1 MDAERWHKIK
11 NILET
16 VLETAPESRFVYLDE
31 VCGTDKD
38 LRNEVEKLLEFEK
51 PDEDILEQNPV
62 SALLKNGNL
71 SRNNIG
77 RQIGN
82 YKIIGELG
90 AGGMGAVFLAER
102 ADGEF
107 SRQVAVKLIKRGM
120 DSDAVLRRFYNERQ
134 ILASLE
140 HPNIAR
146 LIDGGTT
153 GDGLPFFV
161 LEYVEGA
168 PLPEYSEA
176 ENLDLEARL
185 KLFREVC
192 AVVSFAHQNLVIHRD
207 LKPSNILVTKDGK
220 VKLLDFGIAKLLK
233 SSETDQTATQLQI
246 FTPEY
251 ASPEQVRGENL
262 TTASDVY
269 SLGVILYEL
278 LTGNRPYK
286 TENRNISE
294 IIRSVCET
302 EPKPPS
308 ATIRNLGFGISDL
321 KKTLS
326 GNKKTDRL
334 KLETNPKSQIPNPKS
349 LKGDLDNIILK
360 ALRKEPERRYSSVE
374 QFSEDIRRHLVGLP
388 VTASRDT
395 WNYRASKFLQRNKI
409 ATAAAFLILISLFGG
424 IAATAYQAR
433 IAKRE
438 RERAEQRFNDVRRL
452 ANSFMFE
459 INEQIVKSPIKAREL
474 LVQRAVE
481 YLDSLASEAE
491 SDIALQSELA
501 TAYEKIGDVQAEI
514 FKPNLGKTSDA
525 LLSHQKALQLRE
537 KIFAAEPNSE
547 RGLNVARSHILIG
560 DLLMMSG
567 QIEETRANYRKAIQ
581 ILDSLLVSD
590 PTNFAVRR
598 KLASSYAVLGQ
609 AILRSGSLKQALE
622 NYEMSLESFQKLR
635 AENPQD
641 SSLERSVGIV
651 FSYIGF
657 VKMETDEKD
666 KAVEFYG
673 KWLETEKKLSSVDQ
687 NDLASRGHL
696 ATANTWYGIA
706 LNENGRSREAISYLK
721 EGLKIQEEIYRSDTE
736 NFGERTALAD
746 ANLELGKVLLKN
758 NLTGEATKTLEQ
770 AISHYEAIWQTDR
783 ENLWNRRRIPVSQRF
798 LADAFL
804 QKNDLRKASEIYR
817 QSFAVTKELTDA
829 YSDYSEWQLDLAMIH
844 RQLGKFYLMT
854 NDKAT
859 ALKNFEQSLPIFQRL
874 SAESPENANRK
885 RDLETVK
892 AEIAKLTD

>member
-1 MDAERWHKIK
+1 MNAERWKKIK
-11 NILET
+11 NILENA
-16 VLETAPESRFVYLDE
+16 LETAPELRSIYLNE
-31 VCGTDKD
+31 VCGNDED
-38 LRNEVEKLLEFEK
+38 LRNEVEKLLEFEQT
-51 PDEDILEQNPV
+51 DEDILEQNPV
-62 SALLKNGNL
+62 SAVFQNENSAK
-71 SRNNIG
+71 SQIG

-102 ADGEF
+102 IDGEF
-107 SRQVAVKLIKRGM
+107 TQKAALKLIKRGM
-120 DSDAVLRRFYNERQ
+120 DSDAVLRRFFNERQ

-140 HPNIAR
+140 HPNIAH

-153 GDGLPFFV
+153 DDGLPFFV
-161 LEYVEGA
+161 MEYVEGA
-168 PLPEYSEA
+168 TILEYSDA

-192 AVVSFAHQNLVIHRD
+192 SAVSFAHQNLVIHRD

-233 SSETDQTATQLQI
+233 SEEANQTATQMHV

-286 TENRNISE
+286 TENSNISE
-294 IIRSVCET
+294 IIKSICET
-302 EPKPPS
+302 EPVRPS
-308 ATIRNLGFGISDL
+308 LFVSRPL
-321 KKTLS
+321 KIDKNPTSHDKEQRTKDKELKT
-326 GNKKTDRL
+326 
-334 KLETNPKSQIPNPKS
+334 NPKS

-360 ALRKEPERRYSSVE
+360 SLRKEAERRYGSVE

-395 WNYRASKFLQRNKI
+395 WSYRASKFLQRNKI
-409 ATAAAFLILISLFGG
+409 AATAAFLILISLLGG

-438 RERAEQRFNDVRRL
+438 RERAEHRFNDVRRL

-481 YLDSLASEAE
+481 YLDSLASEAGN
-491 SDIALQSELA
+491 DIALQSELA

-537 KIFAAEPNSE
+537 KIYAAEPNSAH
-547 RGLNVARSHILIG
+547 GLDVAKSHALIG

-567 QIEETRANYRKAIQ
+567 QIAETRENYLKTIQ
-581 ILDSLLVSD
+581 ILDSLLASD
-590 PTNFAVRR
+590 PANFAVRR
-598 KLASSYAVLGQ
+598 KIASSYAVLGQ
-609 AILRSGSLKQALE
+609 AILRSGSLNEALA
-622 NYEMSLESFQKLR
+622 NYEKSLEIFQKLR

-641 SSLERSVGIV
+641 SSLERSIGIV
-651 FSYIGF
+651 FSFIAF
-657 VKMETDEKD
+657 VKMETDQKE

-673 KWLETEKKLSSVDQ
+673 KWLETEKKLSSADQ

-706 LNENGRSREAISYLK
+706 LNEIGSSREAISYLN
-721 EGLKIQEEIYRSDTE
+721 EGLNIQEEIYKSDTA

-746 ANLELGKVLLKN
+746 SNLELGKVLLKN
-758 NLTGEATKTLEQ
+758 NLTDEAIKKLEQ
-770 AISHYEAIWQTDR
+770 AILHYEAVWQTDR

-804 QKNDLRKASEIYR
+804 QKKDLKKASEIYR

-829 YSDYSEWQLDLAMIH
+829 HSNYSEWQLDLAMIYQ
-844 RQLGKFYLMT
+844 QLGKFYLIT
-854 NDKAT
+854 NDRSA

-885 RDLETVK
+885 RDLEAVK
-892 AEIAKLTD
+892 SEIAKLSN

>member
-1 MDAERWHKIK
+1 MDAERWQKIK
-11 NILET
+11 NILENA
-16 VLETAPESRFVYLDE
+16 LETAPESRSAYLGE
-31 VCGTDKD
+31 ACGTDKD

-51 PDEDILEQNPV
+51 PDEDILEKNPV
-62 SALLKNGNL
+62 SAVFQNEKFAK
-71 SRNNIG
+71 SQIG

-82 YKIIGELG
+82 YKIISELG
-90 AGGMGAVFLAER
+90 EGGMGAVFLAER
-102 ADGEF
+102 IDGEF
-107 SRQVAVKLIKRGM
+107 TQKAALKLIKRGM
-120 DSDAVLRRFYNERQ
+120 DSDAVLRRFLNERQ

-153 GDGLPFFV
+153 DDGLPFFV
-161 LEYVEGA
+161 MEYVEGA
-168 PLPEYSEA
+168 TILEYSDA
-176 ENLDLEARL
+176 ENIDLEARL

-233 SSETDQTATQLQI
+233 SNEMNQTATQLHV

-269 SLGVILYEL
+269 ALGVILYEL
-278 LTGNRPYK
+278 LTGKRPYK
-286 TENRNISE
+286 TENQNISE
-294 IIRSVCET
+294 IIKSVCET
-302 EPKPPS
+302 EPVRPSSFVIRHLQTDKNLNSLNEEQKTTPKPKIQNS
-308 ATIRNLGFGISDL
+308 
-321 KKTLS
+321 
-326 GNKKTDRL
+326 
-334 KLETNPKSQIPNPKS
+334 KS
-349 LKGDLDNIILK
+349 LRGDLDNIILK

-374 QFSEDIRRHLVGLP
+374 RFSEDIRRHLVGLP

-395 WNYRASKFLQRNKI
+395 WSYRASKFLQRNKI
-409 ATAAAFLILISLFGG
+409 ATAAAFLILISLCGG

-438 RERAEQRFNDVRRL
+438 RERAEQRFNDVRQL

-474 LVQRAVE
+474 LVQRALE
-481 YLDSLASEAE
+481 YLDSLASEAGN
-491 SDIALQSELA
+491 DIALQSELA

-537 KIFAAEPNSE
+537 KIFAAEPNSA
-547 RGLNVARSHILIG
+547 RGLDIAKSHALIG

-567 QIEETRANYRKAIQ
+567 QIDETRGNYRKAIQ
-581 ILDSLLVSD
+581 ILDSLLLSD

-598 KLASSYAVLGQ
+598 KLGSSYAVLGQ
-609 AILRSGSLKQALE
+609 AILRSGSLNEALA
-622 NYEMSLESFQKLR
+622 NYEKSLEIFQKLH

-641 SSLERSVGIV
+641 SSLERSIGIV

-657 VKMETDEKD
+657 VKMETDQKD
-666 KAVEFYG
+666 KAAEFYG
-673 KWLETEKKLSSVDQ
+673 KWLETEKKLSSADQ
-687 NDLASRGHL
+687 NNLASRGHL

-706 LNENGRSREAISYLK
+706 LNENERSREAISYLN
-721 EGLKIQEEIYRSDTE
+721 EGLKIQEEIYKSDTE
-736 NFGERTALAD
+736 NFGERIALAD
-746 ANLELGKVLLKN
+746 SSLELGKVLLKS
-758 NLTGEATKTLEQ
+758 NLTDEAIKMLEQ
-770 AISHYEAIWQTDR
+770 AISHYEAIRQTDH

-804 QKNDLRKASEIYR
+804 QKGDLKKASEIYR
-817 QSFAVTKELTDA
+817 QSFAVTKELTDSH
-829 YSDYSEWQLDLAMIH
+829 SDYSEWQLDLAMIYQ
-844 RQLGKFYLMT
+844 QLGKFYLMT
-854 NDKAT
+854 NDKSA

-874 SAESPENANRK
+874 SAESPENMNRK
-885 RDLETVK
+885 RDLESVK

>member
-1 MDAERWHKIK
+1 MNAERWQKIK
-11 NILET
+11 NILENA
-16 VLETAPESRFVYLDE
+16 LETAPESRSVYLGEACGNDE
-31 VCGTDKD
+31 N
-38 LRNEVEKLLEFEK
+38 LRNEVEKLLEFERTE
-51 PDEDILEQNPV
+51 EDILEQNPV
-62 SALLKNGNL
+62 SAVFQNENFAK
-71 SRNNIG
+71 SQIG

-82 YKIIGELG
+82 YKIISELG
-90 AGGMGAVFLAER
+90 EGGMGAVFLAER
-102 ADGEF
+102 IDGEF
-107 SRQVAVKLIKRGM
+107 TQKAALKLIKRGM
-120 DSDAVLRRFYNERQ
+120 DSDAVLRRFFNERQ

-153 GDGLPFFV
+153 DDGLPFFV
-161 LEYVEGA
+161 MEYVEGA
-168 PLPEYSEA
+168 TILEYSNA

-192 AVVSFAHQNLVIHRD
+192 AAVSFAHQNLVIHRD

-233 SSETDQTATQLQI
+233 SNEPNRTATQMHV

-278 LTGNRPYK
+278 LTENRPYQ
-286 TENRNISE
+286 TENQNISQ
-294 IIRSVCET
+294 IIKSVCEI

-308 ATIRNLGFGISDL
+308 ATIADLGFRISDL

-326 GNKKTDRL
+326 GNKKPDRL
-334 KLETNPKSQIPNPKS
+334 KSDTNPKSQIPNPKS

-360 ALRKEPERRYSSVE
+360 SLRKEAERRYGSVE
-374 QFSEDIRRHLVGLP
+374 QFSEDIRRHQIGLP

-395 WNYRASKFLQRNKI
+395 WSYRASKFLQRNKI
-409 ATAAAFLILISLFGG
+409 AATAAFLILISLLGG

-433 IAKRE
+433 IARRE
-438 RERAEQRFNDVRRL
+438 RERAEHRFNDVRRL

-481 YLDSLASEAE
+481 YLDSLASEAGN
-491 SDIALQSELA
+491 DIALQSELA

-537 KIFAAEPNSE
+537 KIFAAEPNSTH
-547 RGLNVARSHILIG
+547 GLDVAKSHALIG

-567 QIEETRANYRKAIQ
+567 QIEETRGNYLKTIQ
-581 ILDSLLVSD
+581 ILDLLLVSD

-609 AILRSGSLKQALE
+609 AILRSGSLNEALA
-622 NYEMSLESFQKLR
+622 NYERSLEIFQNLR

-641 SSLERSVGIV
+641 SSLERSIGIV

-657 VKMETDEKD
+657 VKMETDQKD

-673 KWLETEKKLSSVDQ
+673 KWLETEKRLSSADQ
-687 NDLASRGHL
+687 NNLASRGHL

-706 LNENGRSREAISYLK
+706 LNEIGNSREAISYLN
-721 EGLKIQEEIYRSDTE
+721 EGLKIQEEIYKSDTE

-746 ANLELGKVLLKN
+746 SNLELGKVLLKN
-758 NLTGEATKTLEQ
+758 NLTDEAIKMLEQ
-770 AISHYEAIWQTDR
+770 AIFHYEAIWQTDR

-804 QKNDLRKASEIYR
+804 QKGELKKASEIYR

-829 YSDYSEWQLDLAMIH
+829 HSDYSEWQLDLAMIY
-844 RQLGKFYLMT
+844 RQLGNFYLMT
-854 NDKAT
+854 NDKSA

-874 SAESPENANRK
+874 SAESPENTNRK
-885 RDLETVK
+885 RDLESVK
-892 AEIAKLTD
+892 SEIAKLTD